1 MSYVV
6 ALPEVMSAAATDVAS
21 IGSVVA
27 TASQGV
33 AGATTT
39 VLAAAEDEVSA
50 AIAALFSAHG
60 QDYQA
65 LSAQLAVFHERFV
78 QALTGAAKGYAAAE
92 LANASLLQSEFASGI
107 GNGFATI
114 HQEIQRAPTALAAGF
129 TQVPPFAAA
138 QAGIFTGTPSGAA
151 GFDIASLWPVKPLL
165 SLSALETHFAI
176 PNNPLLALIA
186 SDIPPLSWFLGNSP
200 PPLLN
205 SLLYQTGATV
215 QVPIYPLVQEG
226 GTAGTVVPAM
236 AGLISTQIA
245 QHGVSNVSVVG
256 DSAGGNLALAAAQY
270 MVSQGNPVP
279 SSMVL
284 LSPWLDVGTW
294 QISQAWAGNLA
305 VNDPL
310 VSPLYG
316 SLNGLP
322 PTYVYSGSLDPL
334 AQQAVVLEH
343 TAVVQGAPFSFVL
356 APWQIHDWILLT
368 PWGLLSWPQINQ
380 QLGIAA

>member
-50 AIAALFSAHG
+50 AIAALFSGHG

-200 PPLLN
+200 PPAEL
-205 SLLYQTGATV
+205 A
-215 QVPIYPLVQEG
+215 
-226 GTAGTVVPAM
+226 AGTD
-236 AGLISTQIA
+236 G
-245 QHGVSNVSVVG
+245 
-256 DSAGGNLALAAAQY
+256 
-270 MVSQGNPVP
+270 PVHH
-279 SSMVL
+279 L
-284 LSPWLDVGTW
+284 
-294 QISQAWAGNLA
+294 
-305 VNDPL
+305 
-310 VSPLYG
+310 
-316 SLNGLP
+316 
-322 PTYVYSGSLDPL
+322 
-334 AQQAVVLEH
+334 
-343 TAVVQGAPFSFVL
+343 
-356 APWQIHDWILLT
+356 
-368 PWGLLSWPQINQ
+368 
-380 QLGIAA
+380 

>member
-129 TQVPPFAAA
+129 TQVPPFAGRR
-138 QAGIFTGTPSGAA
+138 QGS
-151 GFDIASLWPVKPLL
+151 
-165 SLSALETHFAI
+165 
-176 PNNPLLALIA
+176 
-186 SDIPPLSWFLGNSP
+186 SP
-200 PPLLN
+200 ARR
-205 SLLYQTGATV
+205 Q
-215 QVPIYPLVQEG
+215 
-226 GTAGTVVPAM
+226 
-236 AGLISTQIA
+236 
-245 QHGVSNVSVVG
+245 
-256 DSAGGNLALAAAQY
+256 
-270 MVSQGNPVP
+270 
-279 SSMVL
+279 
-284 LSPWLDVGTW
+284 
-294 QISQAWAGNLA
+294 
-305 VNDPL
+305 
-310 VSPLYG
+310 
-316 SLNGLP
+316 GLP
-322 PTYVYSGSLDPL
+322 DSTSLRC
-334 AQQAVVLEH
+334 
-343 TAVVQGAPFSFVL
+343 GR
-356 APWQIHDWILLT
+356 
-368 PWGLLSWPQINQ
+368 
-380 QLGIAA
+380 

>member
-138 QAGIFTGTPSGAA
+138 QAGSSPARRQGCRIRHRFAVAGETPAEFVCARNSLCNPKQSTFSAHCQRHTAAVVVSWQLPTAVAELAA
-151 GFDIASLWPVKPLL
+151 GTDGPVHHL
-165 SLSALETHFAI
+165 
-176 PNNPLLALIA
+176 
-186 SDIPPLSWFLGNSP
+186 
-200 PPLLN
+200 
-205 SLLYQTGATV
+205 
-215 QVPIYPLVQEG
+215 
-226 GTAGTVVPAM
+226 
-236 AGLISTQIA
+236 
-245 QHGVSNVSVVG
+245 
-256 DSAGGNLALAAAQY
+256 
-270 MVSQGNPVP
+270 
-279 SSMVL
+279 
-284 LSPWLDVGTW
+284 
-294 QISQAWAGNLA
+294 
-305 VNDPL
+305 
-310 VSPLYG
+310 
-316 SLNGLP
+316 
-322 PTYVYSGSLDPL
+322 
-334 AQQAVVLEH
+334 
-343 TAVVQGAPFSFVL
+343 
-356 APWQIHDWILLT
+356 
-368 PWGLLSWPQINQ
+368 
-380 QLGIAA
+380 

>member
-151 GFDIASLWPVKPLL
+151 GFDIASLWPVKPP
-165 SLSALETHFAI
+165 AEFVCAR
-176 PNNPLLALIA
+176 
-186 SDIPPLSWFLGNSP
+186 
-200 PPLLN
+200 N
-205 SLLYQTGATV
+205 SLCNPKQSTFSAHCQRHTAAVVVSWQLPTAV
-215 QVPIYPLVQEG
+215 AELA
-226 GTAGTVVPAM
+226 AGTD
-236 AGLISTQIA
+236 G
-245 QHGVSNVSVVG
+245 
-256 DSAGGNLALAAAQY
+256 
-270 MVSQGNPVP
+270 PVHH
-279 SSMVL
+279 L
-284 LSPWLDVGTW
+284 
-294 QISQAWAGNLA
+294 
-305 VNDPL
+305 
-310 VSPLYG
+310 
-316 SLNGLP
+316 
-322 PTYVYSGSLDPL
+322 
-334 AQQAVVLEH
+334 
-343 TAVVQGAPFSFVL
+343 
-356 APWQIHDWILLT
+356 
-368 PWGLLSWPQINQ
+368 
-380 QLGIAA
+380 